1 MATDG
6 NHCLDALAGIVRWLL
21 GMNQRSLPRGT
32 RVVLLSSCLGAMI
45 AASPAGAEPAASVSA
60 KKEAAPRLSI
70 SAGVTLTSLWLAN
83 EEMPETNGGTGKGLA
98 LDVAFY
104 PISRLGIVAEAWWQ
118 SASFDDCYADASCFN
133 YIGEDQT
140 LLTAG
145 LRLPLHPSFFLQ
157 GTAGAA
163 RLDTRYEDVLWAP
176 VFIGLGAMRLP
187 AGPVELGVDLRA
199 STLREGGTSVTA
211 FGAGASVG
219 KSW

>member
-1 MATDG
+1 MRIA
-6 NHCLDALAGIVRWLL
+6 A
-21 GMNQRSLPRGT
+21 
-32 RVVLLSSCLGAMI
+32 LSSCLGAMI
-45 AASPAGAEPAASVSA
+45 PASPAAAETSAGVSA
-60 KKEAAPRLSI
+60 NEEDAAPRLSL
-70 SAGVTLTSLWLAN
+70 SVGVTITHLWLAN
-83 EEMPETNGGTGKGLA
+83 GEMPETNEGTGKGLSV
-98 LDVAFY
+98 DVAFY
-104 PISRLGIVAEAWWQ
+104 PVPRLGLVAEAWWQ

-163 RLDTRYEDVLWAP
+163 RLDTRYEDVLWTP
-176 VFIGLGAMRLP
+176 VFIGLAALRLP
-187 AGPVELGVDLRA
+187 AGPVELGVDLRT

-211 FGAGASVG
+211 FGAGATVG